1 MGTQAIREKFINLR
15 KRLDQLGYKQPLI
28 WTTESLRN
36 AKSELLSQFKLRSN
50 IEDYVSAY
58 KADNGRLIRDNNDL
72 HRHLLALR
80 QDIEEKMR
88 AFDAKYRRSEGEN
101 KDLKLFN
108 SQCMEKIK
116 EYEVTTKR
124 MTEQLTLLQDKNSQA
139 VMHTPGKICIVHV
152 PFGFYYPTPHLSW
165 RMIT

>member
-15 KRLDQLGYKQPLI
+15 KRLDQLGYKQPLSLDCLPLVERLFCDLV
-28 WTTESLRN
+28 WTTESLRT
-36 AKSELLSQFKLRSN
+36 AKSELLSQIKLRSN

-58 KADNGRLIRDNNDL
+58 KSDNGRLIRDNNDL
-72 HRHLLALR
+72 HIHLLALR
-80 QDIEEKMR
+80 QDIEEKTR

-124 MTEQLTLLQDKNSQA
+124 MTEQLTLLQEKNSQV
-139 VMHTPGKICIVHV
+139 VMHTPG
-152 PFGFYYPTPHLSW
+152 
-165 RMIT
+165 